1 MLIAFWH
8 ERGDNVEVIEVTEPQ
23 VWTIIGV
30 LIAGMF
36 GLITI
41 VTTSFNRV
49 LRAEMGGV
57 RGEIGS
63 LRREVT
69 GEIDSLRQVM
79 DARFDAV
86 DARFTSLEAKVDS
99 IDRDVQGIIKREI
112 DRS

>member
-1 MLIAFWH
+1 M
-8 ERGDNVEVIEVTEPQ
+8 EVIEVTEPQ

-49 LRAEMGGV
+49 LRAELGGV
-57 RGEIGS
+57 RGEIG
-63 LRREVT
+63 
-69 GEIDSLRQVM
+69 SLRQVM

-86 DARFTSLEAKVDS
+86 DARFNAVDARFASLEAKVDS